1 MQRCKRPLANQRSGL
16 VQAVALLTNWM
27 PCHHVRNKCT
37 PFDSRSEGFW
47 QAQDASQLW
56 PDSFDDL
63 NCLRFRSA
71 LFRPSG
77 VFGPVLS
84 PPCHLQRG
92 RPGAH
97 IALQGRPS
105 DRRFAPQ
112 RFRTIILI
120 AHSYI
125 FNFFLYS
132 ALLQPKSF
140 ARAGEGQPSFAIRSA
155 SALVALLGIRFLHW
169 LQ

>member
-1 MQRCKRPLANQRSGL
+1 MGKRILQS
-16 VQAVALLTNWM
+16 
-27 PCHHVRNKCT
+27 
-37 PFDSRSEGFW
+37 
-47 QAQDASQLW
+47 QDALELE
-56 PDSFDDL
+56 PESFDDL
-63 NCLRFRSA
+63 NCLRFRRA
-71 LFRPSG
+71 FLRPSG

-105 DRRFAPQ
+105 ERRFAPQ
-112 RFRTIILI
+112 RLRTKILM

-125 FNFFLYS
+125 FNLFLYS

-140 ARAGEGQPSFAIRSA
+140 ARAGEG
-155 SALVALLGIRFLHW
+155 
-169 LQ
+169 